1 MRERE
6 RERERKRVDCVSERQ
21 RQQNEANICTFYVSE
36 IMIVR
41 RDNKK
46 LEKNFVIYFF
56 RSCLSLIEL
65 DFV

>member
-1 MRERE
+1 M
-6 RERERKRVDCVSERQ
+6 DCVSERK